1 MKEDRS
7 KKSHWKVKGNFQEF
21 TESREDFFKVGRE
34 VMVSGREKGAISGG
48 DGITAYMFFPVGVC
62 FAVLSVLLSGLV
74 LSKTARHLH
83 KATEKHNSVKND
95 CN

>member
-1 MKEDRS
+1 M
-7 KKSHWKVKGNFQEF
+7 VP
-21 TESREDFFKVGRE
+21 GRE
-34 VMVSGREKGAISGG
+34 EEAISRG
-48 DGITAYMFFPVGVC
+48 DGITAYMYFPVGVC

-83 KATEKHNSVKND
+83 NATEEQSPGKND